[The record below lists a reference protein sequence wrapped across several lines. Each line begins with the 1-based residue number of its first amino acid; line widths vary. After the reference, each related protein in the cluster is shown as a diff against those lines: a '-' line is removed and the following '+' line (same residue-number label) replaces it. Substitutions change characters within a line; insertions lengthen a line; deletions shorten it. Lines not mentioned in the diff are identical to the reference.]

1 MATSIYDARAR
12 DALLRRLDA
21 LRPDMQ
27 PRWGRMSAPQMVTH
41 LLEAY
46 RMPSGDLRI
55 RRMKMPFR
63 ALVRW
68 LMLYVLPFPKGAPT
82 APQLLA
88 RVPATWATDIAA
100 LRAAMSAATRPA
112 PGAPLGDHPL
122 FGAMTADDWGVL
134 LHKHTDHHF
143 RQFGI

>member
-1 MATSIYDARAR
+1 MATTIYDERARA
-12 DALLRRLDA
+12 ALLQRLEA
-21 LRPDMQ
+21 LRPDAV
-27 PRWGRMSAPQMVTH
+27 PRWGRMTAPQMVTH

-55 RRMKMPFR
+55 RRAAVPFR

-88 RVPATWATDIAA
+88 RVPASWDADAAA
-100 LRAAMSAATRPA
+100 LRAAIAAATRPHA
-112 PGAPLGDHPL
+112 GTPVGDHPL
-122 FGAMTADDWGVL
+122 FGDMSVDDWGVL